1 MIQMVKPSDI
11 SEIIV
16 CYTDSNTQQ
25 TGFDVLSARKYI
37 DDMNNFD
44 TNAYVADHINRIVH
58 SVYNT
63 NNNIIKQHIDE
74 QNNFLNHCCNYDLK
88 PSDYRRDIFDESK
101 NIHYVIIGI
110 RQNNTKYKILLRR
123 LCDNRP
129 IKATASYVRYLIQ
142 TADNKV
148 TV

>member
-1 MIQMVKPSDI
+1 MVKPSDI

-37 DDMNNFD
+37 DNMNNFD
-44 TNAYVADHINRIVH
+44 TDAYVADHMNRIVH

-74 QNNFLNHCCNYDLK
+74 QDNFFDYCENYGLTSD
-88 PSDYRRDIFDESK
+88 DYRRTIVDP
-101 NIHYVIIGI
+101 NTNTTYVIMGI
-110 RQNNTKYKILLRR
+110 RQNNTKYKILLQCVDTNTR
-123 LCDNRP
+123 
-129 IKATASYVRYLIQ
+129 IKATASYVRYLIR
-142 TADNKV
+142 TADDKV